1 MIDIDMII
9 KQWEKDSVIDDMRLD
24 DATRDSAKL
33 HSKYLSLV
41 SMNRLELRKREL
53 DLNVLLKD
61 KWLWY
66 NGKMSKSEMDA
77 KGWDYDAMNGLKVLK
92 TDMNRFYDADVDI
105 QKLQAKIE
113 YLKNADAVLK
123 EIMDTIRFRS
133 QTIKNMIE
141 WRKFT
146 SGG

>member
-1 MIDIDMII
+1 MIDIDIII
-9 KQWEKDSVIDDMRLD
+9 KQWENDSEIDDMRLD
-24 DATRDSAKL
+24 DASRDSAKL

-41 SMNRLELRKREL
+41 STNRLELRKREL
-53 DLNVLLKD
+53 DMNVLLKD

-66 NGKMSKSEMDA
+66 NGKMDKATIEA
-77 KGWDYDAMNGLKVLK
+77 HGWSYDAMNGLKVLK
-92 TDMNRFYDADVDI
+92 GDMNRFYDSDPDI

-113 YLKNADAVLK
+113 YLKNSDAILK
-123 EIMDTIRFRS
+123 EIMDTLRFRG
-133 QTIKNMIE
+133 QTIKNMVE

>member
-66 NGKMSKSEMDA
+66 NGKMDKAEMDA
-77 KGWDYDAMNGLKVLK
+77 KGWNYDAMNGLKVLK